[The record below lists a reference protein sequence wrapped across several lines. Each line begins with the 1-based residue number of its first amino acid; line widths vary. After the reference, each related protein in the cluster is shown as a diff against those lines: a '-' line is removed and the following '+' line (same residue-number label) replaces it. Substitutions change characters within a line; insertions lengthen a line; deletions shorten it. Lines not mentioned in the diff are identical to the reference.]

1 MVARSPKEA
10 AEVTSKQTE
19 SKRFLSP
26 TQKEQAAKFTSFM
39 VGGGIAGKVVSR
51 LAQIPALVR
60 WFNNLKSKPTIE
72 KAADKVEQLT
82 GTRPKITPKPTSKTT
97 KMETALVPK
106 GQAKAPATVK
116 KLPSVKR
123 VDTKTAPKPKT
134 RPKVRDRD
142 KSTGR
147 AIRETTKAGAALAAT
162 IMEAQKEADKPTPK
176 AEAKRTPPPP
186 PPVREKKVVAKKKK
200 AKKIKIPAGVLKRK
214 DQMGSRKD
222 TDKKLPEDISWKKGL
237 DPVTVFVEELLDLK
251 RSKKKIDEQMKIT
264 ERLEKA
270 LAFSG
275 GKQRGGMVKRSS
287 SRNTKKY
294 AMNRGGM
301 ASVRKPTRA

>member
-1 MVARSPKEA
+1 MRARSTKEA

-39 VGGGIAGKVVSR
+39 VGGGIAGKVVGR

-82 GTRPKITPKPTSKTT
+82 GTRPKITPKPT
-97 KMETALVPK
+97 KMKTALVPR
-106 GQAKAPATVK
+106 GPVKAPATVK
-116 KLPSVKR
+116 KLPSLRR

-134 RPKVRDRD
+134 PSKVKARDTS
-142 KSTGR
+142 KAK
-147 AIRETTKAGAALAAT
+147 AIRETTKLGAAVAAAYQD
-162 IMEAQKEADKPTPK
+162 AQKEADKPTPK
-176 AEAKRTPPPP
+176 AEVKRTPPPP
-186 PPVREKKVVAKKKK
+186 RVKAKKVVAKKKK
-200 AKKIKIPAGVLKRK
+200 AKKIKVPAGVLERK
-214 DQMGSRKD
+214 DQMGARKD
-222 TDKKLPEDISWKKGL
+222 TDETLPEDISWKKGL

-251 RSKKKIDEQMKIT
+251 RRKKIIDEQMEIT

-275 GKQRGGMVKRSS
+275 GKQKGGMVKRSS

>member
-1 MVARSPKEA
+1 MKARSPKEA

-26 TQKEQAAKFTSFM
+26 TQKIQTEKFTSFM
-39 VGGGIAGKVVSR
+39 VGGGIAGKVVGR

-82 GTRPKITPKPTSKTT
+82 GTRPKITPKPT
-97 KMETALVPK
+97 KMKTALVPR
-106 GQAKAPATVK
+106 GPVKAPATVK
-116 KLPSVKR
+116 KLPSLRR

-134 RPKVRDRD
+134 PSKVKARDTS
-142 KSTGR
+142 KAK
-147 AIRETTKAGAALAAT
+147 AIRETTKLGAAVAAAYQD
-162 IMEAQKEADKPTPK
+162 AQKEADKPTPK
-176 AEAKRTPPPP
+176 AETK
-186 PPVREKKVVAKKKK
+186 PVKGRGRSTERGVLEQVKIKIKK
-200 AKKIKIPAGVLKRK
+200 AKKKIDKALEAQEKARFKPPPSWKEGQDPITVAVEEALGLKRRRSK
-214 DQMGSRKD
+214 IRKQMGI
-222 TDKKLPEDISWKKGL
+222 TDEI
-237 DPVTVFVEELLDLK
+237 
-251 RSKKKIDEQMKIT
+251 
-264 ERLEKA
+264 EKA

-275 GKQRGGMVKRSS
+275 GKQKGGMVKRSS

>member
-1 MVARSPKEA
+1 MRARSPKEA

-39 VGGGIAGKVVSR
+39 VGGGIAGKVVGR

-82 GTRPKITPKPTSKTT
+82 GTRPKITPKPTKMKTD
-97 KMETALVPK
+97 LVPK

-147 AIRETTKAGAALAAT
+147 AIRTALQAGMTLAAT
-162 IMEAQKEADKPTPK
+162 IEDTERKAKEPTSK
-176 AEAKRTPPPP
+176 AEAKTVTGRGRSTERG
-186 PPVREKKVVAKKKK
+186 VSEQIKTKIKK
-200 AKKIKIPAGVLKRK
+200 AKKKI
-214 DQMGSRKD
+214 
-222 TDKKLPEDISWKKGL
+222 DKALEAQERARGKPPPSWKEGL
-237 DPVTVFVEELLDLK
+237 DPITVAVEEALGLK
-251 RSKKKIDEQMKIT
+251 RRKSKIRRDMRITDEI
-264 ERLEKA
+264 EKA